1 MDELK
6 LDDLSNGRIPG
17 ITQRLGGALAE
28 AGSVCLE
35 SEGHAQG
42 VQLTVRGDVNNRYSV
57 RWHPVDDQAHRAW
70 GDAEGAT
77 EYGAAGIAALLVEK
91 ALPYTVIRRAR
102 IGNGFDY
109 WLGDKNKNLPVQRD
123 AARLEV
129 SGIRRGDGN
138 RIRARVR
145 EKLKQMGR
153 SDDMLLPAYAIVVEF
168 GNPLAEV
175 RKKDE

>member
-1 MDELK
+1 MDELN

-17 ITQRLGGALAE
+17 ISQRLGGSLAE

-70 GDAEGAT
+70 GDPAEAT
-77 EYGAAGIAALLVEK
+77 EYGAAGIAALLTERE
-91 ALPYTVIRRAR
+91 LPYTIIERSVKDT
-102 IGNGFDY
+102 GFDY
-109 WLGDKNKNLPVQRD
+109 WLGDGASDLPMERV
-123 AARLEV
+123 ARLEV
-129 SGIRRGDGN
+129 SGIRHGDSS